1 MLYRLPRGTQ
11 DILPEEQPYWSY
23 IIKTAERMASLYGY
37 RRIDTPVF
45 EETGLFTRGVGQGT
59 DIVEKE
65 MYIFEDRGGD
75 SLALRP
81 EGTAPVCRAYLEH
94 GMQNVTQPV
103 RLYYITPIFRYERP
117 QSGRYRQHHQF
128 GYEALGDAS
137 PVIDSE
143 VVNIAWDFYKTLKL
157 TNLKLVINSIGCR
170 HCRPEYINNLK
181 EYYSANGDRICPDCQ
196 VRLVKN
202 PLRLLDCKNES
213 CQMLTSSAP
222 RSADYLCQDCREHFR
237 SLLKYLDALKLP
249 YLIDHRLVRG
259 LDYYTRTVFEVQ
271 PLEGGAQST
280 IGGGG
285 RYDDLIEQIG
295 GKATP
300 GIGFATGLERIIA
313 HLKKEQIDIGNIPE
327 VEVYIASIGE
337 NTIIR
342 ALEIAA
348 ELRTAGIS
356 TIISSGIKGL
366 KRQLKQANTLGIS
379 KVIIIGETELASG
392 SAIIRDM
399 VTSQQ
404 QTLPL
409 EEIMSLLKS

>member
-75 SLALRP
+75 SLTLRP

-196 VRLVKN
+196 VRLIKN

-222 RSADYLCQDCREHFR
+222 RSADYLCQDCREHFQ

-285 RYDDLIEQIG
+285 RYDNLIKQIG

-300 GIGFATGLERIIA
+300 GIGFATGLERIVA

-327 VEVYIASIGE
+327 VEVYVASIGE

-356 TIISSGIKGL
+356 TIMSSGIKGL
-366 KRQLKQANTLGIS
+366 KGQLKQANTLGIS

>member
-75 SLALRP
+75 SLTLRP

>member
-128 GYEALGDAS
+128 GYETLGDAS